1 MQNSVTLYDI
11 KREDGNWFRLTA
23 YLSDGELKLEAHDFC
38 ELAESMFGDS
48 EHETFYMFDS
58 ENTQKLLQVLET
70 DNLLEGLQNFF
81 GGQMKD
87 RDFFELCKKNGV
99 MCTFTSWS

>member
-1 MQNSVTLYDI
+1 
-11 KREDGNWFRLTA
+11 
-23 YLSDGELKLEAHDFC
+23 
-38 ELAESMFGDS
+38 MFGDS

-87 RDFFELCKKNGV
+87 RDFLNSAKR
-99 MCTFTSWS
+99 TA